1 MNVELEKLKL
11 VKKDAFS
18 AKEAL
23 MVGLSYYHLNKLVHA
38 GVIIKEGRGVFI
50 KKNARSFSE
59 YSEHYAIALAQLGE
73 PSVLC
78 LWSALVLHDLT
89 EEAPADIWIYV
100 PYEKTTKLNIH
111 IIRKR
116 NPRWDIGIEVI
127 DGVRCTNIERTLVDA
142 MADRKHFTE
151 VQAYKM
157 TMDAIRMKKTTF
169 RKLREM
175 AKKLKL
181 DKRLGRVLLI
191 LEESYVQRWSTQ

>member
-1 MNVELEKLKL
+1 MNTEWEKLKL

-23 MVGLSYYHLNKLVHA
+23 MVGLSYYELNKLVHA
-38 GVIIKEGRGVFI
+38 GTIIKEGRGVFI

-73 PSVLC
+73 PSVLG

-175 AKKLKL
+175 AKKLNL
-181 DKRLGRVLLI
+181 DKRLGRDLLI
-191 LEESYVQRWSTQ
+191 LEESHVQRWSTQ

>member
-1 MNVELEKLKL
+1 MNTEWEKLKL

-23 MVGLSYYHLNKLVHA
+23 MVGLSYYELNKLVHA
-38 GVIIKEGRGVFI
+38 GTIIKEGRGVFI

-73 PSVLC
+73 PSALC

>member
-1 MNVELEKLKL
+1 MMNTEFEKLRL

-18 AKEAL
+18 AKDAL
-23 MVGLSYYHLNKLVHA
+23 LAGLTYYELNKLVHA
-38 GVIIKEGRGVFI
+38 GTLLKEGRGVFI
-50 KKNARSFSE
+50 KKNSKSYSD

-73 PSVLC
+73 PSALC

-89 EEAPADIWIYV
+89 EEAPSDIWIYV
-100 PYEKTTKLNIH
+100 PYEKTTRLNIR

-116 NPRWDIGIEVI
+116 NPFWDVGIEVI
-127 DGVRCTNIERTLVDA
+127 EGVRCTNIERTLVDA

-169 RKLREM
+169 RKLHEM
-175 AKKLKL
+175 AKKLNV
-181 DKRLGRVLLI
+181 DKRLGRDLLI
-191 LEESYVQRWSTQ
+191 LEESYVQR